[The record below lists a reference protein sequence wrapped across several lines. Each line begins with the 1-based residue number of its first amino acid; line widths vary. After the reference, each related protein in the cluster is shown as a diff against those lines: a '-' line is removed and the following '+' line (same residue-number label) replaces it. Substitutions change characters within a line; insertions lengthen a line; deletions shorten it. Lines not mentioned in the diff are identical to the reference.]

1 MIYCFY
7 SKKVYEHGWG
17 GYELP
22 VCTFKVS
29 PIHLLKAGKKVIDY
43 QKKTAIMGILNVTPD
58 SFSDGGKFD
67 QIGRAVEHA
76 LELERDGADIIDVG
90 GESTRPG
97 YTPLPAE
104 DEIERV
110 VPMIQAIRKH
120 TDIPISID
128 TYKAE
133 TACRA
138 LDAGADIIN
147 DVWGAKADREMALT
161 AAEYNVPI
169 ILMHNRDNNLYQDI
183 IEDMKTDLRV
193 SINLAL
199 EAGVAPESI
208 ILDPGIGFA
217 KDYRQNLIVMNHL
230 EDFHE
235 LGYPILL
242 GTSRKGFIGK
252 TLNVTVDRR
261 VEGTGATVCL
271 GIAKGCQIMRVHDV
285 KPIAQMARMMDT
297 MLQEDGSDR

>member
-1 MIYCFY
+1 MNKFQ
-7 SKKVYEHGWG
+7 
-17 GYELP
+17 L
-22 VCTFKVS
+22 S
-29 PIHLLKAGKKVIDY
+29 PYHLLHVRDTVLDY
-43 QKKTAIMGILNVTPD
+43 RKKTVIMGILNVTPD
-58 SFSDGGKFD
+58 SFSDGGQFNQQD
-67 QIGRAVEHA
+67 LAVKHA
-76 LELERDGADIIDVG
+76 LQMEHDGADIIDVG

-97 YTPLPAE
+97 HTPLGME
-104 DEIERV
+104 EEIERV

-120 TDIPISID
+120 SGMPISID

-133 TACRA
+133 TARRA

-147 DVWGAKADREMALT
+147 DVWGAKADPDMARI
-161 AAEYNVPI
+161 AAEYQVPI
-169 ILMHNRDNNLYQDI
+169 ILMHNRDNNHYQDI
-183 IEDMKTDLRV
+183 IEDMKSDLRE
-193 SINLAL
+193 SINLVL
-199 EAGVAPESI
+199 DAGVAPEKI

-217 KDYRQNLIVMNHL
+217 KDYQQNLFVMNHL

-252 TLNVTVDRR
+252 TLNLTVDRR

-285 KPIAQMARMMDT
+285 LQIARMAKMMDT
-297 MLQEDGSDR
+297 MLQEDHLD

>member
-1 MIYCFY
+1 MNKFQ
-7 SKKVYEHGWG
+7 
-17 GYELP
+17 L
-22 VCTFKVS
+22 S
-29 PIHLLKAGKKVIDY
+29 PYHLLHVRDTVLDY
-43 QKKTAIMGILNVTPD
+43 RKKTVIMGILNVTPD
-58 SFSDGGKFD
+58 SFSDGGQFNQQD
-67 QIGRAVEHA
+67 LAVKHA
-76 LELERDGADIIDVG
+76 LQMEHDGADIIDVG

-97 YTPLPAE
+97 HTPLGME
-104 DEIERV
+104 EEIERV

-120 TDIPISID
+120 SGMPISID

-133 TACRA
+133 TARRA

-147 DVWGAKADREMALT
+147 DVWGAKADPDMARI
-161 AAEYNVPI
+161 AAEYQAPI
-169 ILMHNRDNNLYQDI
+169 ILMHNRDNNHYQDI
-183 IEDMKTDLRV
+183 IEDMKSDLRE
-193 SINLAL
+193 SINLVL
-199 EAGVAPESI
+199 DAGVAPEKI

-217 KDYRQNLIVMNHL
+217 KDYQQNLFVMNHL

-252 TLNVTVDRR
+252 TLNLTVDRR

-285 KPIAQMARMMDT
+285 LQIARMAKMMDT
-297 MLQEDGSDR
+297 MLQEDHLD